1 MTVFPTLT
9 VIDFCLVKQLSCD
22 WETNFCTLRT
32 EWASLA
38 SLTQRQGRAGRV
50 SNGRCYRLISREFLS
65 KHIISYSVPEM
76 QVSKVRCGEAAGVYV
91 VGGGWGGGQER
102 TEKRKRGGWG
112 EIESRERMGSWRKK
126 REVRK

>member
-1 MTVFPTLT
+1 M
-9 VIDFCLVKQLSCD
+9 IDFCLVKQLSCD

-65 KHIISYSVPEM
+65 KHILSYSIPEM
-76 QVSKVRCGEAAGVYV
+76 QVSKVRCGEVAGVYV
-91 VGGGWGGGQER
+91 VGGGWGGGRER
-102 TEKRKRGGWG
+102 TEKRERGRGGG
-112 EIESRERMGSWRKK
+112 EIERQREGGVGEKERGKGIG
-126 REVRK
+126 